1 MYFNHNL
8 RVKIQDWR
16 NRLYKSTY
24 EQFNNSYYFFF
35 KNITTANL
43 INGIIQDAVDKNP
56 IITEQIETAKKQV
69 SGGYGRFRLSKIQ
82 FEDESHIAGFLYCLH
97 QYFISE
103 KADAIA
109 LIQNYSTSGGEY
121 NENQESFIIQYI
133 QPITNYIEDVLDE
146 SSSVLYLLEKYK
158 IRTENFL
165 KSELLNKYRGLNKN
179 YEQLLE
185 DDLRL
190 YLFDNG
196 IDNPFSTPKSASGR
210 ADIVGMLDTA
220 DPLVLEIKIYD
231 AEKGYK
237 KQRVIDGFNQVVRYS
252 NDYNKSVGY
261 LIVFVID
268 NVEFSFQNSGSEKK
282 WPVKI
287 EAQGKGFY
295 IIFINLFD
303 GSSASNSKT
312 PENIL
317 IEI

>member
-8 RVKIQDWR
+8 RVKVQDWR

-35 KNITTANL
+35 NNIETTSL
-43 INGIIQDAVDKNP
+43 TKGVIQDAIDKNP
-56 IITEQIETAKKQV
+56 AIVEQVETAKKQL
-69 SGGYGRFRLSKIQ
+69 SSGYGGFRLSKIQ
-82 FEDESHIAGFLYCLH
+82 FDNESHIAGFLYSLH

-103 KADAIA
+103 KVDAIA
-109 LIQNYSTSGGEY
+109 LVQNHSTSGGKHAEQ
-121 NENQESFIIQYI
+121 QESFIIQYI

-165 KSELLNKYRGLNKN
+165 RKELLNRYKSLDKS

-210 ADIVGMLDTA
+210 ADIVGLLDTS

-231 AEKGYK
+231 EKKGYK

-252 NDYNKSVGY
+252 NDYNKPVGY
-261 LIVFVID
+261 LVVFVID
-268 NVEFSFQNSGSEKK
+268 HVTFMLQNSVNEKT
-282 WPVKI
+282 WPIKI
-287 EAQGKGFY
+287 ENQGKAY
-295 IIFINLFD
+295 YVIFINLFD
-303 GSSASNSKT
+303 GSSASSSKT
-312 PENIL
+312 PESIL

>member
-8 RVKIQDWR
+8 RVKVQNWR

-35 KNITTANL
+35 KNITATSL
-43 INGIIQDAVDKNP
+43 INKIIQDAVDKNP
-56 IITEQIETAKKQV
+56 VIAEQIETAKKQLA
-69 SGGYGRFRLSKIQ
+69 SGYGRFRLSKLQ
-82 FEDESHIAGFLYCLH
+82 FNDESHIAGFLYCLQ

-109 LIQNYSTSGGEY
+109 LVQNYSTSGGSY
-121 NENQESFIIQYI
+121 DGQQESFIVQYI
-133 QPITNYIEDVLDE
+133 QPITNYVEDILDE

-158 IRTENFL
+158 VRTENFL
-165 KSELLNKYRGLNKN
+165 KTELLNKYKALTKS

-210 ADIVGMLDTA
+210 ADIVGMLDTI

-237 KQRVIDGFNQVVRYS
+237 KQRVIDGFNQVVRYA
-252 NDYNKSVGY
+252 NDYNKPVGY

-268 NVEFSFQNSGSEKK
+268 HVEFSFQSSTNEKT

-287 EAQGKGFY
+287 ETQGKAFY

-303 GSSASNSKT
+303 GTSASSSRA
-312 PENIL
+312 PENIMV
-317 IEI
+317 EI